1 MIDMERFKREVRA
14 ELERVSTLTREQ
26 LREECDRP
34 LLEPS
39 GRLLA
44 GIFGPRRAPRGI
56 WSDE

>member
-1 MIDMERFKREVRA
+1 MIDMERFKRDLRESV
-14 ELERVSTLTREQ
+14 ERVHAMTAEQ

-44 GIFGPRRAPRGI
+44 GIFGPRRAPRGT